1 MTNKDRDTD
10 REPRQGREEAE
21 VRTWR
26 WAGTEK
32 TRQTKPERL
41 RNGEN
46 RAGQG
51 RDGKTEARGQW
62 QTDRGMKG

>member
-1 MTNKDRDTD
+1 MTDKDRDTD

-32 TRQTKPERL
+32 KRQTKPERL

-51 RDGKTEARGQW
+51 RDSKTEARGQW